1 MERGIAMVITIR
13 TIRIFKEKENRKIY
27 RHKNQIKQNQKQA
40 KSKGQIE
47 NKSQMVYKSNQRKIK
62 LNVNEL
68 KKFK

>member
-1 MERGIAMVITIR
+1 MERGIAMVITNR
-13 TIRIFKEKENRKIY
+13 TIRIFNEKENRKIY
-27 RHKNQIKQNQKQA
+27 RHKNQIKQNRKQT